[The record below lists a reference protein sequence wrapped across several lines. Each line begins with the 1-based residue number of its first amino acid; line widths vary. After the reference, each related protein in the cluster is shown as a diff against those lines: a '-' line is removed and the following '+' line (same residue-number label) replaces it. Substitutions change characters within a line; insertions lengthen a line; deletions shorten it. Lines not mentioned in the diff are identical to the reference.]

1 MISIWRAEVDPKVE
15 IHALQIQT
23 LSKTM
28 LEERNMTEFIK
39 LSGQKSS
46 QTYKGE
52 TKNGNVLIS
61 SGSAL
66 VDILVNEAT
75 STANYFISVD
85 SENLLRFWNI
95 KSNQTAY
102 TYRIPMK
109 KRVTAVA
116 VNAACTHIAVG
127 NAEGKALVLNAKSG
141 GVLYELPH

>member
-1 MISIWRAEVDPKVE
+1 
-15 IHALQIQT
+15 
-23 LSKTM
+23 M
-28 LEERNMTEFIK
+28 LEERNMTAFLK
-39 LSGQKSS
+39 LAGQKSG

-52 TKNGNVLIS
+52 AKNGNVLIS

-66 VDILVNEAT
+66 VDVVVNDGAAQAGT
-75 STANYFISVD
+75 PNYFITVD

-95 KSNQTAY
+95 AGNQTAY

-116 VNAACTHIAVG
+116 VNAACTRIAVG
-127 NAEGKALVLNAKSG
+127 NCEGKALVLNAKSG